1 MNQIDFF
8 FEQTES
14 FNFQEDLLVKHVNQ
28 LINNELRV
36 TGEISVIFCS
46 DDYLLE
52 INKQY
57 LNHDYYTDIITF
69 DYEEE
74 DNIISGDLFISID
87 RIKENAGNFGV
98 NFIIELYRVVFHGVL
113 HLIGYKDKTDEEQ
126 MEMTSKEDF
135 YLNKVDFKSWLK

>member
-14 FNFQEDLLVKHVNQ
+14 FSFQQNLLSNHVNQ

-36 TGEISVIFCS
+36 TGDISVIFCS

-57 LNHDYYTDIITF
+57 LNHDYYTDIVTF

-87 RIKENAGNFGV
+87 RIKENAGKFDV

-126 MEMTSKEDF
+126 KEMRAKEDF
-135 YLNKVDFKSWLK
+135 YLNKVDFKS

>member
-8 FEQTES
+8 FEETES
-14 FNFQEDLLVKHVNQ
+14 FNFQENLLSNQVNQ
-28 LINNELRV
+28 LIVNELRV
-36 TGEISVIFCS
+36 TGDISIIFCS

-57 LNHDYYTDIITF
+57 LDHDYYTDIITF

-74 DNIISGDLFISID
+74 DNVISGDLFISID
-87 RIKENAGNFGV
+87 RIKENAGKFDV

-126 MEMTSKEDF
+126 KEMKAKEDF
-135 YLNKVDFKSWLK
+135 YLNKVDFKN